1 MSEQS
6 ASGTE
11 RPLIYQIFADK
22 GVESEV
28 LSGYGRVVRVGL
40 DAEDTNVSEPV
51 RADAR
56 NCPLA
61 SGADLAVLH
70 PPCTRWAEMTSIS
83 GDRDDHPDLI
93 SEARELGRD
102 LADHYIIENV
112 PRAPLQ
118 DPVVLDGKMF
128 GLPIKVER
136 AFETSFSVEQPPRHA
151 SLTPDTETSPYFYSD
166 RSREWWAATKGYP
179 DRYPKQHMAKNTIPA
194 PYIRYLLREWMT
206 EARGAVGGA
215 DYSSHDELDVE
226 ARREKNRS
234 LDGYATDGGCS
245 IDAET
250 EQDGGLDV

>member
-1 MSEQS
+1 MTS
-6 ASGTE
+6 TD

-28 LSGYGRVVRVGL
+28 LSGYGQVVRVGI
-40 DAEDTNVSEPV
+40 DAEDTNDSQPV

-56 NCPLA
+56 NCPITP
-61 SGADLAVLH
+61 GADLAVLH

-93 SEARELGRD
+93 AEARELGQE
-102 LADHYIIENV
+102 LADHYVIENV

-118 DPVVLDGKMF
+118 DPLILDGKMF

-136 AFETSFSVEQPPRHA
+136 AFETSFPVEQPNRYA
-151 SLTPDTETSPYFYSD
+151 SLSPETETSPYFYSD

-194 PYIRYLLREWMT
+194 PYVRYLLREWMAN
-206 EARGAVGGA
+206 ARDAVGGA
-215 DYSSHDELDVE
+215 DYSSRDELDIE
-226 ARREKNRS
+226 ARREQNQS
-234 LDGYATDGGCS
+234 LDGYAPDGGHS
-245 IDAET
+245 FQPGTDQSESQ
-250 EQDGGLDV
+250 E